1 MSNAPRSVA
10 ARRHWGDSEEGCA
23 VLHLDMDAFFAAVE
37 VHRRPELRGLPVIVG
52 GGERGVVLSATYE
65 ARAFGVRSAM
75 PMAQAVRACPQGIV
89 VNPDMKAYRAASRA
103 VMDILHSVTPQVEQV
118 SVDEA
123 YLDVAGV
130 LKLHGGAVKIAE
142 NLRHQINEQLGLTC
156 SVGVSTNKLVAKMA
170 STTIKPDGLLLVPA
184 SAVAEFVASLP
195 LRAIPGV
202 GPHTNQRLADWGI
215 TTVAQL
221 RDTDLSDLT
230 RIVGQ
235 RSAVRLRLNALGKD
249 GRQVDPHTV
258 EKSVSAERTYAA
270 DTADRMTQTT
280 TINQL
285 AHECARRLRQGG
297 FKGQTVSLK
306 IKFADFRVVQ
316 RSRTVPHYLDTST
329 DIARIAV
336 ELLKEAVSSGDLVRL
351 VGVRVSS
358 LVDNE
363 RAFEQPSLFDS
374 EADGVGNP
382 KSARAQH
389 LVDQVTA
396 KYGAKALR
404 SGSATPKPEP

>member
-1 MSNAPRSVA
+1 M
-10 ARRHWGDSEEGCA
+10 
-23 VLHLDMDAFFAAVE
+23 LHLDMDAFFAAVE

-65 ARAFGVRSAM
+65 ARSFGVRSAM
-75 PMAQAVRACPQGIV
+75 PMAQAIRACPQAIV
-89 VNPDMKAYRAASRA
+89 VKPEMGAYRAASRA
-103 VMDILHSVTPQVEQV
+103 VMDILHRVTPQVEQV

-130 LKLHGGAVKIAE
+130 LKLHGGPVKIAQE
-142 NLRHQINEQLGLTC
+142 LRRRISQQLGLTC
-156 SVGVSTNKLVAKMA
+156 SVGISTNKLVAKMA
-170 STTIKPDGLLLVPA
+170 STTSKPDGLLLVPA
-184 SAVAEFVASLP
+184 SSVGEFVASLP

-202 GPHTNQRLADWGI
+202 GPQTNQRLADWGI

-221 RDTDLSDLT
+221 RDTDLADLT

-235 RSAVRLRLNALGKD
+235 RSAVRLQLNAQGKD
-249 GRQVDPHTV
+249 GRTVDPHTV
-258 EKSVSAERTYAA
+258 EKSVSAERTYAV
-270 DTADRMTQTT
+270 DTANRLEQTT

-285 AHECARRLRQGG
+285 AHECARRLRDGG
-297 FKGQTVSLK
+297 FKGQTVSVK

-316 RSRTVPHYLDTST
+316 RSRTVPHYLDTAA

-336 ELLKEAVSSGDLVRL
+336 ELLEEAVTGGTLVRL

-358 LVDNE
+358 LVENE
-363 RAFEQPSLFDS
+363 RAFEQPSLF
-374 EADGVGNP
+374 EAHSDQPGGT
-382 KSARAQH
+382 KSAQAQR